1 MASAVVVPRARVVPH
16 RVGERV
22 RVKGFELTE
31 HFFTVPLDHFADACD
46 SAETK
51 VIEVFAREVVAASK
65 VSDPSFDR
73 SALPALLF
81 LQGGPGFEA
90 ARPTEA
96 GGWLAEAAKQFR
108 VFLLDQRGTGRST
121 RVTNE
126 MLERAFGVLSEESH
140 DDETDSESCSTTKL
154 VANYVSKHR
163 ADAIVADAECV
174 RFTILGADKK
184 WTLLG
189 QSFGGFCIA
198 RYLSVSPEGVRE
210 ALFTGGLP
218 PLIRDNDDPAYGTY
232 VKLLERVKRQNE
244 KYYER
249 FPGDARR
256 VVEVARFVHAS
267 DEKIVT
273 PGGSTLSLR
282 GLQSLG
288 FSNLGVAGGFEKL
301 HYLFETAWEGEGVI
315 DKTLSYAFLKGV
327 DDAHAFDTNPLYAVA
342 HESIYCNGA
351 GVKSAWAAERALVA
365 YDAANDGLFDPEKA
379 LTRSSGD
386 ESSDEKKDSAKMY
399 FTGEM
404 VFPFMFD
411 EFARLRPLKGVAQK
425 LSEKTDWPA
434 LYCADVLN
442 KNAVPVAC
450 ASYVEDA
457 FVDWDLASLTARE
470 IRGARVWSTSEYMHS
485 GIREDGG
492 TIFTK
497 LLELAR
503 DEDPLR

>member
-31 HFFTVPLDHFADACD
+31 HFFTVPLDHFADASG

-51 VIEVFAREVVAASK
+51 VIEVFAREVVSSSK

-140 DDETDSESCSTTKL
+140 DDETDSESCSTTNEL

-249 FPGDARR
+249 FPGDVRR
-256 VVEVARFVHAS
+256 VA
-267 DEKIVT
+267 
-273 PGGSTLSLR
+273 GS
-282 GLQSLG
+282 
-288 FSNLGVAGGFEKL
+288 
-301 HYLFETAWEGEGVI
+301 
-315 DKTLSYAFLKGV
+315 
-327 DDAHAFDTNPLYAVA
+327 
-342 HESIYCNGA
+342 
-351 GVKSAWAAERALVA
+351 RAL
-365 YDAANDGLFDPEKA
+365 
-379 LTRSSGD
+379 RS
-386 ESSDEKKDSAKMY
+386 
-399 FTGEM
+399 
-404 VFPFMFD
+404 
-411 EFARLRPLKGVAQK
+411 
-425 LSEKTDWPA
+425 
-434 LYCADVLN
+434 
-442 KNAVPVAC
+442 
-450 ASYVEDA
+450 
-457 FVDWDLASLTARE
+457 
-470 IRGARVWSTSEYMHS
+470 RV
-485 GIREDGG
+485 G
-492 TIFTK
+492 
-497 LLELAR
+497 
-503 DEDPLR
+503 

>member
-1 MASAVVVPRARVVPH
+1 MQATTAMASAVVVPRARVVPH

-31 HFFTVPLDHFADACD
+31 HFFTVPLDHFADASD
-46 SAETK
+46 SAETQ
-51 VIEVFAREVVAASK
+51 IEVFAREVVAASK
-65 VSDPSFDR
+65 VSDPAFDR

-126 MLERAFGVLSEESH
+126 MLERAFGTLSSSDDDDEAEES
-140 DDETDSESCSTTKL
+140 SSSATTNA
-154 VANYVSKHR
+154 VANYVASHR

-174 RFTILGADKK
+174 RFTILGRDKK

-189 QSFGGFCIA
+189 QSFGGFCIT

-210 ALFTGGLP
+210 ALLTGGLP
-218 PLIRDNDDPAYGTY
+218 PLIRTTDDPAYGVY
-232 VKLLERVKRQNE
+232 LKLLERVARQNE
-244 KYYER
+244 KFYKR
-249 FPGDARR
+249 FPNDAAR
-256 VVEVARFVHAS
+256 VLDVARFVS
-267 DEKIVT
+267 DSKRKIVT
-273 PGGSTLSLR
+273 PGGSTFSLR

-288 FSNLGVAGGFEKL
+288 FSNLGIAGGFEKL
-301 HYLFETAWEGEGVI
+301 HYLFETAWEGEGD
-315 DKTLSYAFLKGV
+315 DKTLSYAFLKAA

-351 GVKSAWAAERALVA
+351 GVASDWAAERALIA
-365 YDAANDGLFDPEKA
+365 YNAVNDGVFDAEKA
-379 LTRSSGD
+379 LLRSANNND
-386 ESSDEKKDSAKMY
+386 AKVY

-411 EFARLRPLKGVAQK
+411 EFARLRPLRGVARA
-425 LSEKTDWPA
+425 LSRKTDWPA
-434 LYCADVLN
+434 LYCADTLN

-457 FVDWDLASLTARE
+457 FVDWDLAGATARE

-485 GIREDGG
+485 GVREDGAK
-492 TIFTK
+492 ILQK